1 MHMDD
6 KQRLRDKLSKLEDA
20 ARQARN
26 GTEMYSE
33 VRGAFD
39 MIASLAKTIREEIVK

>member
-1 MHMDD
+1 MQMDE
-6 KQRLRDKLSKLEDA
+6 KQRLRNHLAKLEDA

-26 GTEMYSE
+26 GTPLYSE

-39 MIASLAKTIREEIVK
+39 MIASLAKTIREDMVK